1 MTDVQGKTVGSQPDQ
16 LPLIDYTRDTASEE
30 FFESLRS
37 FGFATLIAHPL
48 DMARVERIYQEWQT
62 YFSSG
67 LSHFFS
73 L

>member
-37 FGFATLIAHPL
+37 FGFATLIA
-48 DMARVERIYQEWQT
+48 
-62 YFSSG
+62 
-67 LSHFFS
+67 LSLIHI
-73 L
+73 